1 MTKFTAA
8 LTPADPPPRADA
20 MTDEEFQRT
29 LAKLNLSTGATA
41 RLMGVN
47 ERTVRRWWSGEAPVP
62 PPIERFLRYLYRAN
76 ISPISVMETLAS

>member
-1 MTKFTAA
+1 MTKFTPA

-20 MTDEEFQRT
+20 MTEEEFQRT
-29 LAKLNLSTGATA
+29 LGKLNLSTGATA

-62 PPIERFLRYLYRAN
+62 PPVERFLRYLHRAK
-76 ISPISVMETLAS
+76 ISPISVMEVLEP

>member
-20 MTDEEFQRT
+20 MTEEEFQRT
-29 LAKLNLSTGATA
+29 LRKLELSTAAAA
-41 RLMGVN
+41 RLVGVN

-62 PPIERFLRYLYRAN
+62 APVERFLRYLHRAK
-76 ISPISVMETLAS
+76 ISPIAVMEVLES